1 MKQIK
6 SDNIRIKV
14 ILSITLMSIA
24 LQLMAQS
31 EQLDN
36 LPQFL
41 LPAFSKSIV
50 KMDAGKDLTLMM
62 NYNVITE
69 KMVFLQKNQ
78 VYDLLNQQNVDTIIM
93 NSMKFVPVGNA
104 FHEVI
109 LRGPV
114 NLYIQHKGKIQ
125 DPGKPAA
132 YGGTS
137 QVSSSTYLERVDFGN
152 SGNSIYN
159 KKLPEELIVEPS
171 TIYWISF
178 NNNKFSFTNERQFL
192 KVFPGKEGEIK
203 KFIKGHPRFKFE
215 NSEDV
220 IKLVKFSY
228 DLIK

>member
-1 MKQIK
+1 
-6 SDNIRIKV
+6 
-14 ILSITLMSIA
+14 
-24 LQLMAQS
+24 
-31 EQLDN
+31 
-36 LPQFL
+36 
-41 LPAFSKSIV
+41 
-50 KMDAGKDLTLMM
+50 MM

-192 KVFPGKEGEIK
+192 KIFPGKEGEIK

-220 IKLVKFSY
+220 IKLVMFSY